1 MKAKINTFSDSMQKI
16 LHQYGDD
23 VRETAR
29 QLVKRAGE
37 EARKKLKQVP
47 PTPKKTGEYAKGW
60 AIGDYTWS
68 VGGAEI
74 TVYNKDKPGLA
85 HLLENG
91 HVLRRG
97 GRTLAH
103 SPVQPKPHIKPVE
116 EEVGRELEKWIVQAI
131 ENGS

>member
-1 MKAKINTFSDSMQKI
+1 M
-16 LHQYGDD
+16 
-23 VRETAR
+23 
-29 QLVKRAGE
+29 
-37 EARKKLKQVP
+37 
-47 PTPKKTGEYAKGW
+47 KTG
-60 AIGDYTWS
+60 S
-68 VGGAEI
+68 EI